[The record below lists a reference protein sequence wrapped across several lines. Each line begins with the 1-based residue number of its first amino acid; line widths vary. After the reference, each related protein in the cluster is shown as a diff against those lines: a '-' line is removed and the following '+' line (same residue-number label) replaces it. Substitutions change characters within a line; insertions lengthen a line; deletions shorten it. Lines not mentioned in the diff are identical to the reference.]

1 MLSRMP
7 RNGYII
13 SRDNIPKILHI
24 IFNIILTVI
33 DMFTLYFLNYHFTT
47 INTTIVLVSEMTVET
62 VKYLLSSMFSFG
74 NQIKMP
80 IAIIF
85 QRNRIESY

>member
-13 SRDNIPKILHI
+13 SRDIIPKILHI

-33 DMFTLYFLNYHFTT
+33 DIFTLYFLNYHFTT
-47 INTTIVLVSEMTVET
+47 INTIIVLLSEMTVGT
-62 VKYLLSSMFSFG
+62 AKYLLSPMFSIG

-85 QRNRIESY
+85 QRNRTESY